1 MLAEGGNWRSFRVI
15 RRVRE
20 SETVVSLHLVPADG
34 GPLAP
39 FEPGQFLTF
48 RLEGEGGRP
57 VPRNY
62 SISSDPAER
71 THYRISVRRE
81 PGGFGSGVMHD
92 LMQEGALVAA
102 SGPKGRF
109 TPDRTSGRAVLL
121 LAGGI
126 GITPLLSMAHALAR
140 EGTRPV
146 WLIQACENGA
156 VMPFGRELAD
166 LERRCPSFRHITVL
180 ANPTGAD
187 RAAGQHQHEGLV
199 TRALLRSVL
208 PLDDYDAYLC
218 GPDPFMQATFDA
230 LLQLGLREEQIAYE
244 FFGPARKLAPAQAP
258 RATAPVADAPATA
271 VPHSAVAGPQPAQGS
286 TVTFTLS
293 GRSAVWDGTQAS
305 LLDFAEAQGLSPPF
319 SCRNGIC
326 NTCLCSIE
334 GEVSYVEEPLEMPG
348 KGQALLCCSVPEGP
362 VKIRL

>member
-1 MLAEGGNWRSFRVI
+1 MQAEGGNWRTYRVI

-48 RLEGEGGRP
+48 RLEAGEGRP

-62 SISSDPAER
+62 SISSDPADR
-71 THYRISVRRE
+71 THYRISVRHE

-109 TPDRTSGRAVLL
+109 TPDQASGRAVLL

-126 GITPLLSMAHALAR
+126 GITPLLSM
-140 EGTRPV
+140 
-146 WLIQACENGA
+146 
-156 VMPFGRELAD
+156 
-166 LERRCPSFRHITVL
+166 
-180 ANPTGAD
+180 
-187 RAAGQHQHEGLV
+187 
-199 TRALLRSVL
+199 
-208 PLDDYDAYLC
+208 DDYAAYLC
-218 GPDPFMQATFDA
+218 GPGAFMQAMFDA
-230 LLQLGLREEQIAYE
+230 LLQLGVRQERIAYE
-244 FFGPARKLAPAQAP
+244 FFGPARTLAPAQAP
-258 RATAPVADAPATA
+258 PAAAAAD
-271 VPHSAVAGPQPAQGS
+271 GPTTTSLDSGASGHDPAQGS
-286 TVTFTLS
+286 MVTFTLS
-293 GRSAVWDGTQAS
+293 GRSAVWDGAQAS
-305 LLDFAEAQGLSPPF
+305 LLDFAEAQGLSPAF

-334 GEVSYVEEPLEMPG
+334 GEVRYVEEPLEMPRI
-348 KGQALLCCSVPEGP
+348 GQALLCCSVPDGP
-362 VKIRL
+362 VRLGL

>member
-1 MLAEGGNWRSFRVI
+1 MQAEGGNWRTYRVI

-48 RLEGEGGRP
+48 RLEAGEGRP

-62 SISSDPAER
+62 SISSDPADR
-71 THYRISVRRE
+71 THYRISVRHE

-109 TPDRTSGRAVLL
+109 TPDQASGRAVLL

-146 WLIQACENGA
+146 WLIHASGNGM
-156 VMPFGRELAD
+156 VMPFARELAD
-166 LERRCPSFRHITVL
+166 LERRSPSFRRIAVL
-180 ANPTGAD
+180 ATPTAAD

-208 PLDDYDAYLC
+208 PLDDYAAYLC
-218 GPDPFMQATFDA
+218 GPGAFMQAMFDA
-230 LLQLGLREEQIAYE
+230 LLQLGVRQERIAYE
-244 FFGPARKLAPAQAP
+244 FFGPARTLAPAQAP
-258 RATAPVADAPATA
+258 PAAAAAD
-271 VPHSAVAGPQPAQGS
+271 GPTTTSLDSGASGHDPAQGS
-286 TVTFTLS
+286 MVTFTLS
-293 GRSAVWDGTQAS
+293 GRSAVWDGAQAS
-305 LLDFAEAQGLSPPF
+305 LLDFAEAQGLSPAF

-334 GEVSYVEEPLEMPG
+334 GEVRYVEEPLEMPRI
-348 KGQALLCCSVPEGP
+348 GQALLCCSVPDGP
-362 VKIRL
+362 VRLGL